1 MPKWLADHVLRKASG
16 DRLMTSDREF
26 KRFRWR
32 DRGQYIWDVYFVVTP
47 IGFSGFVVSRHTRKS
62 SLIYV
67 QTLDQHSQQQ
77 LIARIADVRVDR
89 QVENR
94 GIGSMLVREVI
105 SECKRRGHKGIDG
118 YLSSV
123 DRDHF
128 SKLKQFYEKLGFSVV
143 FYEKDHPAD
152 YNRPGVGK
160 IEMFLDDGPVG

>member
-1 MPKWLADHVLRKASG
+1 MTN
-16 DRLMTSDREF
+16 DRVF
-26 KRFRWR
+26 KRFKWQ

-47 IGFSGFVVSRHTRKS
+47 IGFSGYVVSRHTRKLS
-62 SLIYV
+62 RIFVKTDDEY
-67 QTLDQHSQQQ
+67 SQEQ

-89 QVENR
+89 EVENR

-143 FYEKDHPAD
+143 FYEKDHPVIIIVRELA
-152 YNRPGVGK
+152 R
-160 IEMFLDDGPVG
+160 